1 MVDTFEALDAKL
13 KLFIFKYIKTNIF
26 FKFTIK
32 NFIIFWGGKVEI
44 VDLGLFSGS
53 NPDLKANIQ
62 AKLSFKFN
70 DKKWSKIVQNVSSL
84 WTETEIL
91 EGVIQPP
98 PTATHRIWKACT
110 IFRGKLEIWTIIIRI
125 INAIHSDI

>member
-44 VDLGLFSGS
+44 VDLGLFSEKGS
-53 NPDLKANIQ
+53 RFLVLLIKSFSTVNLLSRLMNFECT
-62 AKLSFKFN
+62 KLL
-70 DKKWSKIVQNVSSL
+70 SL
-84 WTETEIL
+84 AIKLFSVET
-91 EGVIQPP
+91 VV
-98 PTATHRIWKACT
+98 KS
-110 IFRGKLEIWTIIIRI
+110 
-125 INAIHSDI
+125 AI